1 MRILNIILNLTKQ
14 YARAQALDK
23 LKENKMLKFAHY
35 YKSKVRGYY
44 LLISLGSPNH
54 SSLDKQ
60 IRVTGKREA
69 RQIANQLGATCWNF

>member
-1 MRILNIILNLTKQ
+1 MQ
-14 YARAQALDK
+14 
-23 LKENKMLKFAHY
+23 KFAHY

-54 SSLDKQ
+54 SSLDRK
-60 IRVTGKREA
+60 IKVTGKREA

>member
-1 MRILNIILNLTKQ
+1 
-14 YARAQALDK
+14 
-23 LKENKMLKFAHY
+23 MLKFAHY
-35 YKSKVRGYY
+35 YGSKVRGYY

-69 RQIANQLGATCWNF
+69 RQIANQLGENCWNF